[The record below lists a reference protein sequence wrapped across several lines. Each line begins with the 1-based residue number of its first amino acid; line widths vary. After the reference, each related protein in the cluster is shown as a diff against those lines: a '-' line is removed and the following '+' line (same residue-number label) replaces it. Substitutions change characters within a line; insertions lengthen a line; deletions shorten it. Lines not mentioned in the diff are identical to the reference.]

1 MSRQL
6 TKSSTDKVIDGVCG
20 GIAEYFEVD
29 STIIRILWALA
40 VFLGGTGVIAYIVCM
55 IVIPDEEK
63 VKARKEGSTAAIE
76 GEEHGEEQTTT
87 DPDRNRDLLGL
98 GLIIIGTYF
107 LIDKFLPWMRLNR
120 FWPVILIAVGVYFL
134 SKKD

>member
-1 MSRQL
+1 MSKQL

-55 IVIPDEEK
+55 IVIPDEDK
-63 VKARKEGSTAAIE
+63 VKARAEGSTTIE
-76 GEEHGEEQTTT
+76 TTEDGEQQTTT

-98 GLIIIGTYF
+98 GLIIIGIYF